1 MGHEQ
6 DLSRPIILVAEDEE
20 GIRNLVRRALEKE
33 YELLIAETGAQAL
46 ELARSFSGPIHLLL
60 SDVQM
65 PGMLGTDL
73 AHQLRQQRPNLK
85 VVLMSG
91 FTGGFLILD
100 QGWEFIHK
108 PFILTVLRRRIA
120 ELLCASEPQIVDRTD
135 EGFSACSVDRTRRA

>member
-1 MGHEQ
+1 MENEHPS
-6 DLSRPIILVAEDEE
+6 SRPTILVAEDEE

-33 YELLIAETGAQAL
+33 YDLLIAADGAQAL
-46 ELARSFSGPIHLLL
+46 ELAQSFSGTIHLLL
-60 SDVQM
+60 TDVQM

-73 AHQLRQQRPNLK
+73 AHELRQQRPALK

-108 PFILTVLRRRIA
+108 PFILHALRRRIA
-120 ELLCASEPQIVDRTD
+120 ELLREPQPQAVQRTD
-135 EGFSACSVDRTRRA
+135 EGFSAY